1 MHPHAQGIKVY
12 VIPVCMHMVL
22 LHHAHLPLRS
32 QLHSCHD
39 SDVCPSILFGMFRFK
54 LVAPNLMPFAYSFR
68 SMTVSSHIPCKT
80 FMEYTYTYA
89 CTRVVIKLRCT
100 HKPWCL
106 EQLLFPVIVYDFGRM
121 WCLSDVECALNL
133 IAPTALCYV
142 EECRRIVAFVSIS
155 EHIVSA

>member
-1 MHPHAQGIKVY
+1 MHKMFGSGCPPSW
-12 VIPVCMHMVL
+12 IPCLNDGFACYISIYAHGL

-100 HKPWCL
+100 HKQWCL
-106 EQLLFPVIVYDFGRM
+106 DQLLFPVIAT
-121 WCLSDVECALNL
+121 LSCDSL
-133 IAPTALCYV
+133 
-142 EECRRIVAFVSIS
+142 
-155 EHIVSA
+155 